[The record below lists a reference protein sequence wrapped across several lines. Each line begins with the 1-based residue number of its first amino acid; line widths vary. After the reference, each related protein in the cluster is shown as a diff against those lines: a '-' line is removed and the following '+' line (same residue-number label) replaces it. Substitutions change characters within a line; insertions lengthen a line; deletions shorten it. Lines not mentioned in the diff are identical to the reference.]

1 MSKAAIGLARLCLDP
16 TTADSVVRLGGLD
29 KLFPL
34 AEVSNWLLTITFG
47 RLSILNP
54 DLLRLKPHACVCF
67 DIVCG
72 GGVKKSNGWE
82 FEIGD
87 NRAKVVMWGGG
98 SESHMAATH
107 HQAPAFSGISK
118 WERRSQ
124 EFFGTI
130 YFMGLA

>member
-34 AEVSNWLLTITFG
+34 AEVSNNSIFNVEIYKKNSLLT
-47 RLSILNP
+47 LSLVQA
-54 DLLRLKPHACVCF
+54 LLHALCV
-67 DIVCG
+67 G

-87 NRAKVVMWGGG
+87 NRAKVVMCVGAG
-98 SESHMAATH
+98 SESHMSATPPPTTAWRALSLIQQF
-107 HQAPAFSGISK
+107 HQNPGPVHLK
-118 WERRSQ
+118 V
-124 EFFGTI
+124 
-130 YFMGLA
+130 

>member
-34 AEVSNWLLTITFG
+34 AEVSNNSIFNVEIYKNPFLTLSLVQALL
-47 RLSILNP
+47 
-54 DLLRLKPHACVCF
+54 HALCV
-67 DIVCG
+67 G

-98 SESHMAATH
+98 SESHMSATPPH
-107 HQAPAFSGISK
+107 PPLPGELS
-118 WERRSQ
+118 
-124 EFFGTI
+124 
-130 YFMGLA
+130 L